1 MHLSF
6 SRRTFINQSLV
17 GFAAALPLLACDGH
31 ADGAT
36 AQAAPRPFR
45 NPYQRRKADAPL
57 NYACAT
63 APAPMRDLIV
73 ENPYKAN
80 DYGKRDET
88 AFARTRDQID
98 GLAKFASLAS
108 NASDAM
114 LLGSDEEQRAAAAC
128 LTPALVDW
136 ANARAMMGELNR
148 AAQYERT
155 KLLASVSLSL
165 LKGDAG
171 MGYAPPADVHRWV
184 AAMSTTLPLVYKGG
198 NPNNLYYWGALAAC
212 AAAVLLED
220 KAQFQWATQIFD
232 GALAAVTP
240 DGYLPLEL
248 ERKEGALAYHNYAL
262 APLTVQAF
270 ILAANG
276 RSIQSLGLAPGGAL
290 RRLADTT
297 LAGLDDIGRFSARAG
312 APQAENRSRWDE
324 SNMAWVPIYLRLTK
338 DPAATA
344 WATRLKRPRSI
355 WLGGLA

>member
-63 APAPMRDLIV
+63 APAPMRDLVV

-98 GLAKFASLAS
+98 SLAKFASLAS

-136 ANARAMMGELNR
+136 SNARAMMGELNR

-198 NPNNLYYWGALAAC
+198 NQNNLYYWGALAAC

-220 KAQFQWATQIFD
+220 KAQFQWSTQIFD

-276 RSIQSLGLAPGGAL
+276 RSAQSLGLAPGGAL

-312 APQAENRSRWDE
+312 APQAEGRSRWDD